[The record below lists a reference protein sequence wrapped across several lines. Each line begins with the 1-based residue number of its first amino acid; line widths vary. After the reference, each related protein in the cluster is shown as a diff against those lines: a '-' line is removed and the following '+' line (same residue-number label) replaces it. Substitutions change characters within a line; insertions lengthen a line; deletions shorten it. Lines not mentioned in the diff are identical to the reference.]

1 VKKRTAVLLCAAL
14 CALGL
19 PTGAATARR
28 EVPVRFGWP
37 ASYSPLDL
45 NTGWLPFPAS
55 PVMQQ
60 FRGYMRANAVP
71 YAFIACG
78 KLVFSFDDAQ
88 VYPGNTFQCSVWLE
102 PYDSPDLTEIRSDFG
117 CEFGVE
123 IRDRWTGINL
133 SSFSK
138 DFLFAIEGNGGLPL
152 GASMIGG
159 CDTIEY
165 MSIPVDEFLPESA
178 VVDLVQGALDVLDAN
193 GASTG
198 IGEVEILGELVVHG
212 NRINMRV
219 GETDIELTGAGP
231 ANAKTAFINVP
242 IDAGSGDSY
251 ELPVAPLYN
260 FTLYKGMGLKLTA
273 FGPLSLTLG
282 NERII
287 PNPYQPP
294 SESVLDSNYQ
304 RAVDGATVTCDDYLS
319 VLFPIKDRP
328 LVPDLAIHDIVVN
341 PSEPATHGKAYVNE
355 TTTIAFT
362 LSNVGGLTTLAT
374 DELVVK
380 FFVGGTMVQQQVLNN
395 KGGMPSLILDTNQS
409 VRLTFQHLFSVE
421 GTYDVEL
428 RSGHS
433 MLKGYS
439 GGQPVYGLGDP
450 FFANHMKRIQI
461 YAAPARGTVIGRVF
475 SNPTG
480 PGEGING
487 ITVRLNGIY
496 RSLVCTSAYESA
508 SACNGMYRF
517 NAVPSGDY
525 LLEMLPPPPTNTVG
539 PRYWPRSIRFAH
551 AGDGTTDLTEGSG
564 LYMRQYQRLHGSVW
578 TKDFP
583 PDGKAVTNVVV
594 RFCGSALLETRTGA
608 GNEFVLTNVPP
619 AGTFKL
625 TFEHPDYLVKE
636 VIVEMRVDFTDQTDT
651 YITKY
656 YELPGMVPVDSGY
669 FVLVSD
675 KTAPRIELEPFDN
688 DGRRTTPLSFAFSGS
703 DQNGR
708 FTPSNYCWQVHST
721 TGVLLAQSPWITWP
735 ADVAPN
741 QRTNTTADLS
751 SLADGTYRFSLGARD
766 RAGNIA
772 TTAYQTFTL
781 DKTPP
786 QVAVVVAGGAAV
798 TASRLVPVAVTLANA
813 EPGTLKLELS
823 NDGVTWSAPWT
834 FTGAVFTVS
843 NWEVSGRET
852 ANGTATVWARV
863 TDAAG
868 LQGGASDGVTLATVG
883 AVELAY
889 GLEAYT
895 NTAVPLEIGI
905 IPPDGQLQER
915 LATYAYTLDV
925 GGGTNNRYRA
935 QAFVLPTSITFNRI
949 RLCYS
954 DTIGEPGPLTVR
966 VVPALSNADPSGAAS
981 AVWSWSITADELRN
995 KAFLYNGLVPA
1006 QSGAGTVLPAG
1017 THYVIFGCEST
1028 SAGDR
1033 YVFRAGNHLYNGDG
1047 GLRYD
1052 YSNSV
1057 WVAAI
1062 EAAPGVGVQTFAFD
1076 LWNSPNGEIRICTDG
1091 TPDTEPWTAFPFP
1104 DDPFRKVTAPGQ
1116 GLFTV
1121 IVGYS
1126 NAVDV
1131 SRNGTHMDSVMIDMT
1146 PPVVNAVTLLTTDKT
1161 ARGVLMD
1168 LDVSDA
1174 HTRVAAMKWRFDG
1187 GAWQGDA
1194 FRRKPFLFC
1203 PPSFANMS
1211 WVFIDAAG
1219 NESAPVVRTFA
1230 VDMSAPTLSATV
1242 EGGAL
1247 YTRNVELAW
1256 TFAAWDDT
1264 KLDRISVREARSGTN
1279 YPPINPRTEQTVLIL
1294 PKCMVKDADGKVSY
1308 DWIDGAYCFEA
1319 TAYDK
1324 SSNVSA
1330 AVILPLTLDRLSPVL
1345 DSAVLTGAAGESPVT
1360 GTNLLLKVSAT
1371 DAIGPMRMRWRWKYG
1386 AWSEWFTMSGGQAGL
1401 ALTGYV
1407 PQPLRYDVD
1416 VEVSDAAGNAAAA
1429 ASCGVAVNREPAT
1442 PTGIR
1447 PHYGTGSP
1455 PLLFGSDFVDPDG
1468 DAWHA
1473 SQFTVRDRTTT
1484 RLDTGALYGA
1494 DRYIVPRDL
1503 VTFGTKYQWRCR
1515 YLDEHGAWS
1524 GWSGWLA
1531 FECQSDLDGDGI
1543 PDGIENGS
1551 GTNPESDDS
1560 DGDGVPDGMED
1571 INANGVVDPGESD
1584 PRLADSDG
1592 DGLSDK
1598 EEDGDGDA
1606 RLDPAETS
1614 PALADTDSDTA
1625 SDWHERAAGT
1635 NPRDSASFF
1644 HVTTVTNLAD
1654 GRCRLTWQAH
1664 GGSTYAVM
1672 ADTDL
1677 ADGVAPTVVTNLT
1690 ASGGAPPWY
1699 VVPMTWTE
1707 PSNSPP
1713 KRFYFIRTP

>member
-1 VKKRTAVLLCAAL
+1 
-14 CALGL
+14 
-19 PTGAATARR
+19 
-28 EVPVRFGWP
+28 
-37 ASYSPLDL
+37 
-45 NTGWLPFPAS
+45 
-55 PVMQQ
+55 MQQ

-71 YAFIACG
+71 YAFTACG

-133 SSFSK
+133 TSFSK

-152 GASMIGG
+152 GSSMIGG

-165 MSIPVDEFLPESA
+165 TSIPVDEFLPESV

-212 NRINMRV
+212 NRLNLRV

-231 ANAKTAFINVP
+231 ANAKTAFIVVP
-242 IDAGSGDSY
+242 IDAGAGDTY
-251 ELPVAPLYN
+251 ELPVTPLYN

-282 NERII
+282 NERIM
-287 PNPYQPP
+287 PDPYQPP
-294 SESVLDSNYQ
+294 SESILESSFQ
-304 RAVDGATVTCDDYLS
+304 RAVDGATVTCDEYLS
-319 VLFPIKDRP
+319 VLFPITGRP

-341 PSEPATHGKAYVNE
+341 PQEPATHGRAYVNE

-362 LSNVGGLTTLAT
+362 LTNVGGTNTLAT

-380 FFVGGTMVQQQVLNN
+380 FFVGGTMLQQQVLNN
-395 KGGMPSLILDTNQS
+395 KGGAPSLILGTNQS

-421 GTYDVEL
+421 GTYDIEL

-433 MLKGYS
+433 MIKGYS

-450 FFANHMKRIQI
+450 FFANHMKRIQV
-461 YAAPARGTVIGRVF
+461 YAAPARGTVVGRVF
-475 SNPTG
+475 SNPTSA
-480 PGEGING
+480 GEGING
-487 ITVRLNGIY
+487 ITVRLNGLY
-496 RSLVCTSAYESA
+496 RSLVCTSAYDSV
-508 SACNGMYRF
+508 SKYNGMYRF

-525 LLEMLPPPPTNTVG
+525 LLEMIPPPPTNTVG

-551 AGDGTTDLTEGSG
+551 AADTVTDLTDGSG
-564 LYMRQYQRLHGSVW
+564 LFMRQYQRLHGSVYA
-578 TKDFP
+578 KDDP
-583 PDGKAVTNVVV
+583 LANVVV
-594 RFCGSALLETRTGA
+594 RFCGASMLETRTGTS
-608 GNEFVLTNVPP
+608 GEFVLTNVPP
-619 AGTFKL
+619 VGTFKL

-636 VIVEMRVDFTDQTDT
+636 AVVEVRVDFTDQADT
-651 YITKY
+651 YISKY
-656 YELPGMVPVDSGY
+656 YELPDMVLVNSGQ
-669 FVLVSD
+669 FVLLGD
-675 KTAPRIELEPFDN
+675 KTPPVIELEPFDN
-688 DGRRTTPLSFAFSGS
+688 DGRRTTPLSFSFSGS
-703 DQNGR
+703 DQDGR
-708 FTPSNYCWQVHST
+708 YTPSNYCWQVRST
-721 TGVLLAQSPWITWP
+721 GGAPLLSGACTPWP
-735 ADVAPN
+735 AGIAPN
-741 QRTNTTADLS
+741 QRTNATADLS
-751 SLADGTYRFSLGARD
+751 SLADGTYRFSLSAKD
-766 RAGNIA
+766 RAGNTA
-772 TTAYQTFTL
+772 TSTNQTFTL

-786 QVAVVVAGGAAV
+786 QVTVAIAGGLGT
-798 TASRLVPVAVTLANA
+798 TANRLVPVTVTLANV

-823 NDGVTWSAPWT
+823 NDGTTWSAPVT

-843 NWEVSGRET
+843 NWEISGRET
-852 ANGTATVWARV
+852 ANGDATVWARV

-868 LQGGASDGVTLATVG
+868 LQGSASDSITLATVG
-883 AVELAY
+883 TVLLAY
-889 GLEAYT
+889 GWEAYT

-905 IPPDGQLQER
+905 IPPDGQLQKR
-915 LATYAYTLDV
+915 LATYAYNLEA
-925 GGGTNNRYRA
+925 GGSTNTRYRA
-935 QAFVLPTSITFNRI
+935 QAFTLSSSTTFNRI

-954 DTIGEPGPLTVR
+954 DAVGDPGPLTVR
-966 VVPALSNADPSGAAS
+966 VVPALSDSDPSGAAS
-981 AVWSWSITADELRN
+981 AVWSWSITAEELRN

-1006 QSGAGTVLPAG
+1006 QSGSGTVLPAG

-1028 SAGDR
+1028 GAGDK
-1033 YVFRAGNHLYNGDG
+1033 YAFRAGNHRYNGDG

-1052 YSNSV
+1052 YSNSA
-1057 WVAAI
+1057 WVAAT
-1062 EAAPGVGVQTFAFD
+1062 EVAPGVGVQTFAFD

-1091 TPDTEPWTAFPFP
+1091 TPDTEPWTVFPFP

-1126 NAVDV
+1126 NAVDS
-1131 SRNGTHMDSVMIDMT
+1131 SRNGTHMDSVIIDMT
-1146 PPVVNAVTLLTTDKT
+1146 PPVVNAITLQTIDRN

-1187 GAWQGDA
+1187 GAWQADA
-1194 FRRKPFLFC
+1194 FRRNPFVFC
-1203 PPSFANMS
+1203 PPSFSKMT
-1211 WVFIDAAG
+1211 WVFIDGAG
-1219 NESAPVVRTFA
+1219 NESAPVDATFT
-1230 VDMSAPTLSATV
+1230 VDMSAPTLTASV
-1242 EGGAL
+1242 EGGEL
-1247 YTRNVELAW
+1247 YTHNVELAW
-1256 TFAAWDDT
+1256 TFDAWDDK
-1264 KLDRISVREARSGTN
+1264 KLDRICVREARTGTN
-1279 YPPINPRTEQTVLIL
+1279 YPAISPRTTETVLIL
-1294 PKCMVKDADGKVSY
+1294 PKSMVKDSEGKVIY

-1324 SSNVSA
+1324 ASNVSA

-1345 DSAVLTGAAGESPVT
+1345 ESAVLTGPAGESPVT
-1360 GTNLLLKVSAT
+1360 GTSLLLKVSAT
-1371 DAIGPMRMRWRWKYG
+1371 DAIGPIRMRWRWKAG
-1386 AWSEWFTMSGGQAGL
+1386 AWSQWLTMSGGQAGL
-1401 ALTGYV
+1401 ALTGYT
-1407 PQPLRYDVD
+1407 PQPLRYEVD
-1416 VEVSDAAGNAAAA
+1416 VEVSDAAGNPAAA
-1429 ASCGVAVNREPAT
+1429 ASCGVAVNRTPAT

-1447 PHYGTGSP
+1447 PNGGTGSP

-1473 SQFTVRDRTTT
+1473 SEFTVRDKTTT
-1484 RLDTGALYGA
+1484 RLDTGALDGA
-1494 DRYIVPRDL
+1494 DRYIVPSDL
-1503 VTFGTKYQWRCR
+1503 VPIGTKYQWRCR
-1515 YLDEHGAWS
+1515 YMDEHGAWS

-1531 FECQSDLDGDGI
+1531 FDCQNDRDGDGIPDDVELKSGTDPRNNDSDGDGI
-1543 PDGIENGS
+1543 PDGLEDLNAS
-1551 GTNPESDDS
+1551 GK
-1560 DGDGVPDGMED
+1560 V
-1571 INANGVVDPGESD
+1571 NAGETD
-1584 PRLADSDG
+1584 PRVADSDG
-1592 DGLSDK
+1592 DGLLDK
-1598 EEDGDGDA
+1598 EEDGDADA

-1614 PALADTDSDTA
+1614 PSMADTDSDSA
-1625 SDWHERAAGT
+1625 GDWHERAAGT

-1644 HVTTVTNLAD
+1644 RVTTVTNLPD

-1672 ADTDL
+1672 VDTDL
-1677 ADGVAPTVVTNLT
+1677 ADGTGPTVVTNLT

-1713 KRFYFIRTP
+1713 GRFYYIRTP